1 MGTLMRIE
9 IRATGVNEPIGHYSD
24 AVRFGDLLFISGIGP
39 LNEKREV
46 VGGGDAAAQ
55 ARQVFANM
63 ARVLALSGLEF
74 RSILKIT
81 VFVTDANDYGKVDQV
96 RREIF
101 GTTRPASSAV
111 GVKDLMVPGMKV
123 EIEAVAGFET

>member
-1 MGTLMRIE
+1 MHKE

-24 AVRFGDLLFISGIGP
+24 AVRFGNLLFISGIGP

-46 VGGGDAAAQ
+46 VGGSDCAAQ

-74 RSILKIT
+74 QHVLKVT
-81 VFVTDANDYGKVDQV
+81 VFLTNAGDYGTFDQV

-101 GTTRPASSAV
+101 GSTRPASSAV
-111 GVKDLMVPGMKV
+111 GVKELMIPGMRI
-123 EIEAVAGFET
+123 EIEAIAGFDG